1 MAKTHF
7 SLIAQDRV
15 VYEDDVEMVLLP
27 GSSGV
32 FAAMA
37 KHAPLMATLQPG
49 EIMVRKEGEE
59 DRFFAVGGGFVEVR
73 PDEVIVLAR
82 SAEAAEEIDIQRAEE
97 AMRRAQEYLRSPEK
111 ERDIERRLAM
121 EAALR
126 RSLARMKVARKRA
139 AVRARGAERSAFPP
153 QQEPQEE
160 ASS

>member
-7 SLIAQDRV
+7 SLIAQDRI
-15 VYEDDVEMVLLP
+15 VYEDDVDMVILP

-32 FAAMA
+32 FAALS

-49 EIMVRKEGEE
+49 EILVRKEGEE
-59 DRFFAVGGGFVEVR
+59 DRYFAVGGGFAEVR

-82 SAEAAEEIDIQRAEE
+82 SAESAEEIDIQRAEE
-97 AMRRAQEYLRSPEK
+97 AMRRAQEYLASPEK
-111 ERDIERRLAM
+111 DRDLERRLAM

-139 AVRARGAERSAFPP
+139 AVRARGAERGPLPP
-153 QQEPQEE
+153 QREEEQE
-160 ASS
+160 

>member
-7 SLIAQDRV
+7 SLIAQDRI
-15 VYEDDVEMVLLP
+15 VYEDDVDMVILP

-32 FAAMA
+32 FAALS

-49 EIMVRKEGEE
+49 EILVRKEGEE
-59 DRFFAVGGGFVEVR
+59 DRYFAVGGGFAEVR

-82 SAEAAEEIDIQRAEE
+82 SAESAEEIDIQRAEE
-97 AMRRAQEYLRSPEK
+97 AMRRAQEYLASPEK
-111 ERDIERRLAM
+111 DRDLERRLAM

-139 AVRARGAERSAFPP
+139 DVRARGVERGPLPP
-153 QQEPQEE
+153 QREE
-160 ASS
+160 ERE

>member
-7 SLIAQDRV
+7 SLIAQDRI
-15 VYEDDVEMVLLP
+15 VYEDDVDMVILP

-37 KHAPLMATLQPG
+37 KHAPLMSTLQPG
-49 EIMVRKEGEE
+49 EILVRKEGED
-59 DRFFAVGGGFVEVR
+59 DRYFAVGGGFAEVR
-73 PDEVIVLAR
+73 PDEVVVLAR

-111 ERDIERRLAM
+111 DRDIERRLAM

-139 AVRARGAERSAFPP
+139 AVRARGADRGPLPP
-153 QQEPQEE
+153 QQQEE
-160 ASS
+160 QT

>member
-7 SLIAQDRV
+7 SLIAQDRI
-15 VYEDDVEMVLLP
+15 VYEDDVDMVILP

-49 EIMVRKEGEE
+49 EILVRKEGEE
-59 DRFFAVGGGFVEVR
+59 DRYFAVGGGFAEVR

-82 SAEAAEEIDIQRAEE
+82 SAESAEEIDIQRAEE
-97 AMRRAQEYLRSPEK
+97 AMRRAQEYLASPEK
-111 ERDIERRLAM
+111 TKDLEQRMAI

-139 AVRARGAERSAFPP
+139 AVRARGVDQQTQPRPSQ
-153 QQEPQEE
+153 QQED
-160 ASS
+160 

>member
-7 SLIAQDRV
+7 SLIAQDRI
-15 VYEDDVEMVLLP
+15 VYEDDVDMVILP
-27 GSSGV
+27 GASGV

-37 KHAPLMATLQPG
+37 RHAPLMATLQPG
-49 EIMVRKEGEE
+49 EILVRKEGEA
-59 DRFFAVGGGFVEVR
+59 DRYFAVGGGFAEVR

-111 ERDIERRLAM
+111 DRDIERRLAM

-139 AVRARGAERSAFPP
+139 AVRARGVEQAPLPP
-153 QQEPQEE
+153 QSEEQE
-160 ASS
+160 